1 MATDKWWV
9 TSDVEL
15 PEEVGHGLC
24 ACDYV
29 LALHMITFPPQQP
42 HIYDLT
48 QENLFSWILNASGAS
63 NILPVEHASSFS
75 SCFSS
80 ISAA

>member
-1 MATDKWWV
+1 MCIFLKRLDMV
-9 TSDVEL
+9 
-15 PEEVGHGLC
+15 
-24 ACDYV
+24 YV
-29 LALHMITFPPQQP
+29 HVHYELALHMITFLPQQP
-42 HIYDLT
+42 QIYDLT

-80 ISAA
+80 TSTA